1 MVMPFG
7 LTNAPATWQA
17 FINNVPREYLDVFV
31 VVYLDDILVYSRT
44 LEEHKVHVRKVLQKL
59 QDYKL
64 RVKPQKSEFHKHET
78 HFLGYV
84 VSKDGIKMD
93 TKKVSVVKEWP
104 TPTNVKEVQSFLGFA
119 NFYRRFI
126 ANYSRITAPLT
137 ALTTKE
143 TPFVWDKAQ
152 QGAFEELK
160 QRFTDQP
167 ILLVFDPDKPITVET
182 DASDAALGACLSQP
196 GPSGRL
202 QPVAYHSRKLSGA
215 ELRYDVHDKELLAIV
230 DAYKAWRVYLEGP
243 KHQVTVYTD
252 HENLRFFTTSKELV
266 RRQIRWSEEL
276 SSFNCKIVY
285 RKGSE
290 NERADALS
298 RRTDYMKG
306 IKKERHAILQENP
319 DGTLG
324 VNRLAATTV
333 GWASEFEDSLKDALT
348 RDPTALAVATDV
360 DQTGEWDHDD
370 GLLLYQG
377 LIYVPTSLRTELLQI
392 HHDLPQAG
400 HPGVSKMNQTIRAKY
415 YFPGMG
421 KAIDDYVRRCN
432 TCRRSK
438 HDRHR
443 PYGLL
448 QPLKVPERPWRSLAM
463 DFIVKLPQSK
473 EPATNELFDG
483 IMVVVDRFT
492 KFGKFIPYRETFK
505 VEDIAQVF
513 IKWVVALH
521 GMPQEL
527 VTDRGSVFTSN
538 FWMALMRQFQV
549 KHKLSTSFHPQTDG
563 QTERLNQTLEQY
575 LRAYVNRDQNNWV
588 ELLPMAQLAYNSA
601 PSESTGLSPFQLAY
615 GTEMEVVPITDPDDP
630 SPAAAERAIRLLDMQ
645 DKARLD
651 LQFYQQN
658 MARYANRRR
667 IEGPILK
674 EGDRVYLL
682 RRNIKSDKPSKKLD
696 AVKLGPF
703 KIKTKRGP
711 VNFELQLP
719 KQMRIHPVFHISL
732 LEPAAP
738 DAALQTEPSPID
750 PDCEEPVYTVNR
762 IVDDAWIDGQHK
774 YLVQWKGYSHT
785 ETTWETKDSFTTE
798 APVQSYLRRK
808 SRRPPTEGS
817 APPVGRKGRKKKA

>member
-1 MVMPFG
+1 MFDDVTLVEEASTTDTGRMDCF
-7 LTNAPATWQA
+7 N
-17 FINNVPREYLDVFV
+17 PR
-31 VVYLDDILVYSRT
+31 
-44 LEEHKVHVRKVLQKL
+44 
-59 QDYKL
+59 
-64 RVKPQKSEFHKHET
+64 
-78 HFLGYV
+78 
-84 VSKDGIKMD
+84 
-93 TKKVSVVKEWP
+93 
-104 TPTNVKEVQSFLGFA
+104 
-119 NFYRRFI
+119 
-126 ANYSRITAPLT
+126 
-137 ALTTKE
+137 
-143 TPFVWDKAQ
+143 
-152 QGAFEELK
+152 
-160 QRFTDQP
+160 
-167 ILLVFDPDKPITVET
+167 
-182 DASDAALGACLSQP
+182 
-196 GPSGRL
+196 
-202 QPVAYHSRKLSGA
+202 
-215 ELRYDVHDKELLAIV
+215 
-230 DAYKAWRVYLEGP
+230 
-243 KHQVTVYTD
+243 
-252 HENLRFFTTSKELV
+252 
-266 RRQIRWSEEL
+266 
-276 SSFNCKIVY
+276 
-285 RKGSE
+285 
-290 NERADALS
+290 
-298 RRTDYMKG
+298 
-306 IKKERHAILQENP
+306 
-319 DGTLG
+319 
-324 VNRLAATTV
+324 
-333 GWASEFEDSLKDALT
+333 
-348 RDPTALAVATDV
+348 
-360 DQTGEWDHDD
+360 
-370 GLLLYQG
+370 
-377 LIYVPTSLRTELLQI
+377 
-392 HHDLPQAG
+392 
-400 HPGVSKMNQTIRAKY
+400 
-415 YFPGMG
+415 
-421 KAIDDYVRRCN
+421 
-432 TCRRSK
+432 
-438 HDRHR
+438 
-443 PYGLL
+443 
-448 QPLKVPERPWRSLAM
+448 VPERPWRSLAM

-588 ELLPMAQLAYNSA
+588 ELLPMAQLAYNST

-719 KQMRIHPVFHISL
+719 KQMRIHPVFHMSL

-750 PDCEEPVYTVNR
+750 PDYEEPVYVVDK

-774 YLVQWKGYSHT
+774 YLVKWKGYSHT
-785 ETTWETKDSFTTE
+785 ETTWETKDSFTTK
-798 APVQSYLRRK
+798 APIDQYQRK
-808 SRRPPTEGS
+808 KERQ
-817 APPVGRKGRKKKA
+817 APPRSRPAGRRGRPRS